1 MIQTAPAGYAAG
13 APLPWWVKVAV
24 KLTTS
29 ALHLPRDGLRRLGLN
44 RHTFIADDPDRLVD
58 EPARHVA
65 RFRALTG
72 RAPRSVLEIGPGRM
86 VARAPAYAALGCE
99 NIWFADVED
108 DAPGDVAA
116 YRRVAALAA
125 ERGWPAPDLT
135 AATTRDAA
143 LSACGARLL
152 IGPDALAAIP
162 AGAVDLV
169 VSDVV
174 LEHVRRDALAGLLAG
189 LARVSAPGGLG
200 RHAIDFHDHV
210 GGGLNTLRFAP
221 GFWESAWVGR
231 SGLYVNRLGLG
242 AMVAAFQGA
251 GFAAEVT
258 ERLVWP
264 APPPGAG
271 AIHADLAATPAED
284 RTAFARLETL
294 RHAGENRPGG
304 PP

>member
-1 MIQTAPAGYAAG
+1 MIATAPAGYAAG

-24 KLTTS
+24 KLAT
-29 ALHLPRDGLRRLGLN
+29 AAVHLPRDGLRRLGLN

-86 VARAPAYAALGCE
+86 VARAAAYAALGCE
-99 NIWFADVED
+99 QIWFADVED
-108 DAPGDVAA
+108 DAPTDVAA
-116 YRRVAALAA
+116 YQRVAALAA
-125 ERGWPAPDLT
+125 ERGLPAPDLSG
-135 AATTRDAA
+135 AGTRDAA
-143 LSACGARLL
+143 LAACGARLL

-162 AGAVDLV
+162 DGAVDLV
-169 VSDVV
+169 ISDVV
-174 LEHVRRDALAGLLAG
+174 LEHVRRDALPGLLAA

-210 GGGLNTLRFAP
+210 GGALNTLRFSP

-231 SGLYVNRLGLG
+231 SGLYVNRMGLG
-242 AMVAAFQGA
+242 AMVAAFQAA

-264 APPPGAG
+264 GAPPGA
-271 AIHADLAATPAED
+271 AKIHASLHATPAED
-284 RTAFARLETL
+284 RVAFARVET
-294 RHAGENRPGG
+294 RR
-304 PP
+304 